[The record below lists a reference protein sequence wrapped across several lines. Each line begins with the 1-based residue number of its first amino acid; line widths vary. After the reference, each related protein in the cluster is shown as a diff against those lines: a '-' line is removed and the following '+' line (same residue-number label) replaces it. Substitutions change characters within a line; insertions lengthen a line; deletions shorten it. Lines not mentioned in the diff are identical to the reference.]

1 MSELN
6 KPSEM
11 SIQNQTKKRLKK
23 HIEERDKGFISNENP
38 ILGDRYE
45 YKLKLLNDNIELA

>member
-1 MSELN
+1 MSELS

-23 HIEERDKGFISNENP
+23 HIAERDKG
-38 ILGDRYE
+38 
-45 YKLKLLNDNIELA
+45 